1 MATPHVAGAA
11 ALIWSRTFASP
22 TQDPVQMAKIRD
34 LICENARPVAAL
46 TEFWGHAAPAKIKG
60 GVLDLTFL
68 LNSSTGETPPVTGP
82 PLVDIPRRR
91 RIVENRMIMDPVRLR

>member
-11 ALIWSRTFASP
+11 ALIWSRAFASP

-82 PLVDIPRRR
+82 PLVDSPRRR